1 MLTSPSSPRLPET
14 AASSAPS
21 DPFDRG
27 LQHDLELMRSM
38 QRRRALKWLGGLSLL
53 PLVKFAAC
61 DDNGTKAVSDTDSDG
76 ADGLDASDATD
87 TNTGT
92 DTNPTTD
99 TSTPETCSR
108 IPTETAG
115 PYPGDGSNGPN
126 ALESTS
132 IVRRDIRSSFGAL
145 TGTAEGVP
153 LTVRL
158 RVVQANG
165 ACASLEGY
173 AVYVWQCDRDANY
186 SMYTLTTQNYLRGV
200 QVSDADGFVT
210 FDSIFPA
217 CYAGRWPHIHFEVYP
232 SLAAAT
238 NAANKVATSQLALP
252 QAACEL
258 VYATTGYAQSVTNL
272 AQITLSSDTVF
283 RDGVDQQMATVT
295 GDVNAGFLAT
305 LDVAIT
311 T

>member
-1 MLTSPSSPRLPET
+1 
-14 AASSAPS
+14 
-21 DPFDRG
+21 
-27 LQHDLELMRSM
+27 MRSM

-61 DDNGTKAVSDTDSDG
+61 DDSGTEAVSDTDSDG

-87 TNTGT
+87 TNTST
-92 DTNPTTD
+92 DTNPATD

-232 SLAAAT
+232 SLASAT

>member
-1 MLTSPSSPRLPET
+1 
-14 AASSAPS
+14 
-21 DPFDRG
+21 
-27 LQHDLELMRSM
+27 
-38 QRRRALKWLGGLSLL
+38 
-53 PLVKFAAC
+53 
-61 DDNGTKAVSDTDSDG
+61 
-76 ADGLDASDATD
+76 
-87 TNTGT
+87 
-92 DTNPTTD
+92 
-99 TSTPETCSR
+99 
-108 IPTETAG
+108 
-115 PYPGDGSNGPN
+115 
-126 ALESTS
+126 
-132 IVRRDIRSSFGAL
+132 
-145 TGTAEGVP
+145 
-153 LTVRL
+153 
-158 RVVQANG
+158 
-165 ACASLEGY
+165 
-173 AVYVWQCDRDANY
+173 
-186 SMYTLTTQNYLRGV
+186 V

-232 SLAAAT
+232 SLASAT